1 MWCRICIA
9 MLLYM
14 LCVTAAYCLHNCCI
28 CFAVILNMLCS
39 DTVSALQWFGVMDVG
54 KRNSGTLII
63 DPNSF
68 NKNIVGDVGVCFD
81 KAPFASPFM
90 HILRE
95 FSHICK
101 MDYFFMIY
109 NGLRWK
115 IA

>member
-1 MWCRICIA
+1 
-9 MLLYM
+9 M

-28 CFAVILNMLCS
+28 CFAVILYVLCS

-95 FSHICK
+95 FFHICK
-101 MDYFFMIY
+101 MDYF
-109 NGLRWK
+109 L
-115 IA
+115 